1 MFFSDEAGLSELES
15 SLDDQLSQ
23 LDVLLEQLPVV
34 QTGQSCLRSY
44 LYQYYSLQYHMSVIH
59 LLLFV
64 FSSTVEP
71 LLYDHPK
78 NHIGVVV

>member
-34 QTGQSCLRSY
+34 ETGQSCLRSH
-44 LYQYYSLQYHMSVIH
+44 LYQY
-59 LLLFV
+59 
-64 FSSTVEP
+64 
-71 LLYDHPK
+71 
-78 NHIGVVV
+78 